1 MSQRDR
7 IAFFCNPMMDIS
19 VKDASLLTKYNLDE
33 GQAILASPE
42 HMGLFEEA
50 WNSPAMK
57 AVVGGAGLNSSK
69 SCAYALK

>member
-33 GQAILASPE
+33 G
-42 HMGLFEEA
+42 
-50 WNSPAMK
+50 
-57 AVVGGAGLNSSK
+57 
-69 SCAYALK
+69 